1 MFSICVSTNLYKGMF
16 QGTKIHII
24 IQIPIIYAP
33 KKQKNDARRTK
44 FFHYSSKSLP
54 PAVTQPPPLI
64 RSFALEN
71 TSMKPRLSRE
81 GK

>member
-1 MFSICVSTNLYKGMF
+1 MF

-33 KKQKNDARRTK
+33 KNKKMMPEGPNSFIIHPNHLLRP
-44 FFHYSSKSLP
+44 SPS
-54 PAVTQPPPLI
+54 PPLI

>member
-1 MFSICVSTNLYKGMF
+1 MYSICVSTNLYKGMF

-33 KKQKNDARRTK
+33 KNKKMIPLELIFLH
-44 FFHYSSKSLP
+44 FFIQITSSGHYSH
-54 PAVTQPPPLI
+54 PLI

-71 TSMKPRLSRE
+71 TSMKPSPF
-81 GK
+81 GGW